1 MITITNVVHLH
12 DSHEDK
18 YIDVQKFMHAFG
30 PTSGEPANKP
40 KLATFSLPL
49 MSRRDGRK
57 NNDLR
62 NLSVNFDDLARVDG
76 SARFGFGKSPAKCQY
91 DHCSTPFPGPENL
104 ALASLSGPIEV
115 RLSAENPSKAT
126 LDVHLRPLSN
136 VSATESKSLASAIA
150 SALTPSLLLTQN
162 PRTLVQLVVQALSL
176 PPEAWKDGLTA
187 AMINASTLAFLNAA
201 SIPMKGIVCAVTVG
215 RLASSKQFIVD
226 PSGEEAVLLDAG
238 GCFAFLFADGLDE
251 RVKCV
256 WTNWRSFSG
265 GFEEKDLIQARNVA
279 SESAR
284 EVWSKMK
291 LCVNYREQPGLKAHA
306 EKNDGPGED
315 SDDDKM
321 II

>member
-1 MITITNVVHLH
+1 
-12 DSHEDK
+12 
-18 YIDVQKFMHAFG
+18 
-30 PTSGEPANKP
+30 
-40 KLATFSLPL
+40 

-57 NNDLR
+57 RNDLR
-62 NLSVNFDDLARVDG
+62 DLIVDFDNLARVDG
-76 SARFGFGKSPAKCQY
+76 SARFGFG
-91 DHCSTPFPGPENL
+91 PEYL
-104 ALASLSGPIEV
+104 ALATLSGPIEA

-162 PRTLVQLVVQALSL
+162 PRTLIQLVVQALSS
-176 PPEAWKDGLTA
+176 PSKSWKDGLTA
-187 AMINASTLAFLNAA
+187 TMINASTLAFLNAA

-215 RLASSKQFIVD
+215 RLASSKQFVID
-226 PSGEEAVLLDAG
+226 PSSEEAALLDAG
-238 GCFAFLFADGLDE
+238 GCFAFLFADGLEE

-265 GFEEKDLIQARNVA
+265 GFDEKNLVQARNVA

-291 LCVNYREQPGLKAHA
+291 LCVHCREQPGSKPHA
-306 EKNDGPGED
+306 GEKDGED

>member
-1 MITITNVVHLH
+1 
-12 DSHEDK
+12 
-18 YIDVQKFMHAFG
+18 
-30 PTSGEPANKP
+30 
-40 KLATFSLPL
+40 

-62 NLSVNFDDLARVDG
+62 DLSVDFDDLARVDG
-76 SARFGFGKSPAKCQY
+76 SARFGFG
-91 DHCSTPFPGPENL
+91 PENI

-176 PPEAWKDGLTA
+176 PPKAWQDGLTA

-215 RLASSKQFIVD
+215 RL
-226 PSGEEAVLLDAG
+226 
-238 GCFAFLFADGLDE
+238 
-251 RVKCV
+251 CV

-265 GFEEKDLIQARNVA
+265 GFEETDLVQARNIA

-306 EKNDGPGED
+306 EKNKGPGED

>member
-1 MITITNVVHLH
+1 
-12 DSHEDK
+12 
-18 YIDVQKFMHAFG
+18 
-30 PTSGEPANKP
+30 
-40 KLATFSLPL
+40 

-62 NLSVNFDDLARVDG
+62 DLSVNFDDLARVDG
-76 SARFGFGKSPAKCQY
+76 SARFGF
-91 DHCSTPFPGPENL
+91 GPENL

-176 PPEAWKDGLTA
+176 PSKAWKDGLTA
-187 AMINASTLAFLNAA
+187 AMINASTLAFFNAA
-201 SIPMKGIVCAVTVG
+201 SIPMKGMVCAVTVG

-226 PSGEEAVLLDAG
+226 PSGEEAVFLDAG

-265 GFEEKDLIQARNVA
+265 GFEEKDLVQAKNVA

-284 EVWSKMK
+284 EIWSKMK
-291 LCVNYREQPGLKAHA
+291 LCVNYREQPDSKAHA